1 MEIIVMNYVIIEAI
15 VLWLFLMSISSVTIR
30 LTINSKTSK
39 QKRINN
45 TLKVFAH
52 VQVIY
57 QKVNKPKKERDSSSR

>member
-1 MEIIVMNYVIIEAI
+1 MNYVIIEAI
-15 VLWLFLMSISSVTIR
+15 VCWLFLMSISSVTIR
-30 LTINSKTSK
+30 LAINKKKTSK

-57 QKVNKPKKERDSSSR
+57 QKVNKPKKERDLSSR